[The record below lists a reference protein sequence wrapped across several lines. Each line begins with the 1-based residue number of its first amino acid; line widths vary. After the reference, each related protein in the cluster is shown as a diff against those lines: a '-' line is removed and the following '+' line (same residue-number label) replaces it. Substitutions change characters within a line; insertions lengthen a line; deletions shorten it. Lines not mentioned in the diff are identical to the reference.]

1 MKIAITGHTKGIGK
15 SFFNLLEQRGHDI
28 IGFARSENTNIRRV
42 PFISEKI
49 NECDL
54 FINNAQESFAQT
66 DLLYAV
72 WSKWTGTTKWI
83 WNISTEMTQ
92 QPTESVGEN
101 ENMIDLS
108 MYRTQKTALEIAH
121 HQLVAKSGS
130 PRMLLI
136 RPGAIATQFD
146 QQSPPRANVDVW
158 TRTCIDIINLA
169 ESNNL
174 EIAEFNLAPKFDNNK
189 SL

>member
-15 SFFNLLEQRGHDI
+15 SFYNLLQQRGHEMT
-28 IGFARSENTNIRRV
+28 GFARSENTNIRRV
-42 PFISEKI
+42 PFTSQKI
-49 NECDL
+49 AECDL

-66 DLLYAV
+66 ELLYAV
-72 WSKWTGTTKWI
+72 WSKWIGTDKCI

-101 ENMIDLS
+101 ETMLDLS

-130 PRMLLI
+130 PRMILI
-136 RPGAIATQFD
+136 RPGAVATQFD
-146 QQSPPRANVDVW
+146 QKSPPRAHVDVW
-158 TRTCIDIINLA
+158 TKTCIDLINLA

-174 EIAEFNLAPKFDNNK
+174 EISEFNLAPRFENKK